1 MTLTGST
8 PRRGFLGRMAATVM
22 AAGMPWKARAA
33 REMQQVGPDDWVA
46 GLNGPNRLIFDFPR
60 PLNGNGLRA
69 MSNYIRLF
77 EEAFNTPPSDIN
89 AVGTF
94 YIAAPGG
101 SMSLAFSDGMWEQ
114 YALGQ
119 HSGLTDPQT
128 DRPATRNLFYRPQPG
143 DPIGQR
149 TGIESLQQ
157 RGATFLACN
166 NSLLGMSRR
175 LADAGFGE
183 RETIANDLKSN
194 LLPGVILVPAM
205 IIAIDR
211 AQANGFNYKAIA

>member
-1 MTLTGST
+1 MTLTGPT
-8 PRRGFLGRMAATVM
+8 PRRGFLGRMAAAVM
-22 AAGMPWKARAA
+22 AAGMPWRARAA
-33 REMQQVGPDDWVA
+33 RGTQQVGPDDWLE
-46 GLNGPNRLIFDFPR
+46 GLNGTNRLIFDFPR
-60 PLNGNGLRA
+60 PVNGGGLRS

-77 EEAFNTPPSDIN
+77 EEAFDTPPSDIN

-101 SMSLAFSDGMWEQ
+101 SVSLAFADGMWEK

-143 DPIGQR
+143 DPIRQP

-166 NSLLGMSRR
+166 NSLNGLSQR
-175 LADAGFGE
+175 LAGAGFGE
-183 RETIANDLKSN
+183 RQTIAGDLRSN

-211 AQANGFNYKAIA
+211 AQANGFSYKAIA